1 MVNTLPPL
9 LESYPDYVLSLIAS
23 FTSDSSSAAA
33 SPTQTDDRLLL
44 NVVTP
49 VSTAFLSVS
58 ANFLVRKSSVT
69 ATTKQ
74 IDNATAE
81 RPSLAPSPSSQLC
94 GWWLEHSSFYEF
106 LLISSHSFE
115 FEVALAPVFSVTTV
129 ADVRFPPGQYLI
141 SDGHIS
147 TTDQRED
154 PIVTIREFTMAES
167 LLLPR
172 VILDSE
178 YCLFFTLS

>member
-1 MVNTLPPL
+1 MNTLPPL

-23 FTSDSSSAAA
+23 FTAASSSVTAA
-33 SPTQTDDRLLL
+33 PTPADGHPSS
-44 NVVTP
+44 NVVLP
-49 VSTAFLSVS
+49 VSTVFLSS
-58 ANFLVRKSSVT
+58 AVNFPPRKSSVT
-69 ATTKQ
+69 TTTKQ

-81 RPSLAPSPSSQLC
+81 RLSIVPSPSSQLC

-115 FEVALAPVFSVTTV
+115 FEVALAPVFSVATV
-129 ADVRFPPGQYLI
+129 ADVCFPPGQYLI

-147 TTDQRED
+147 TTDQSED

-167 LLLPR
+167 VLLPR

>member
-1 MVNTLPPL
+1 MNTLPPL

-23 FTSDSSSAAA
+23 FTAVSSPDVAFPTPTDCFVVADSSA
-33 SPTQTDDRLLL
+33 
-44 NVVTP
+44 
-49 VSTAFLSVS
+49 
-58 ANFLVRKSSVT
+58 RKSSVIV
-69 ATTKQ
+69 TTKQ
-74 IDNATAE
+74 IENATAE
-81 RPSLAPSPSSQLC
+81 RPSIVSSPSSQLC

-129 ADVRFPPGQYLI
+129 ADVCFPPGQYLI

-154 PIVTIREFTMAES
+154 PIVMIREFTMAES
-167 LLLPR
+167 VLLPR

>member
-1 MVNTLPPL
+1 VNTFPPL

-23 FTSDSSSAAA
+23 FTAA
-33 SPTQTDDRLLL
+33 SFPAVAFPTPTSSFAGADS
-44 NVVTP
+44 P
-49 VSTAFLSVS
+49 
-58 ANFLVRKSSVT
+58 VRKSSVT
-69 ATTKQ
+69 VTTKQ
-74 IDNATAE
+74 IESVTAE
-81 RPSLAPSPSSQLC
+81 RPSTVPSPSSQLC

-129 ADVRFPPGQYLI
+129 ADACFPSGQYLI

-167 LLLPR
+167 VLLPR

-178 YCLFFTLS
+178 FCLFFTLS